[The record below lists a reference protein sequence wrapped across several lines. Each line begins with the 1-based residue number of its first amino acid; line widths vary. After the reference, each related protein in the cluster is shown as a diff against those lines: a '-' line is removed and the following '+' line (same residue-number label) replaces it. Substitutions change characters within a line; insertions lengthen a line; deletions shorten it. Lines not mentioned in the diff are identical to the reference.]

1 MTRKRKTFVPG
12 RKPPKARKTYVVSY
26 LTESGYLKQIYCPT
40 YIEAKKEAGR
50 LGKKGYKHRHVSYWI
65 DGAEALR
72 LARLGYQYDP
82 KKKKAVKMKHYPR
95 KFLKTID
102 SMDPERRDE
111 LYLDYRKFR
120 TSDDVIS
127 HYQTKKKGGRN

>member
-12 RKPPKARKTYVVSY
+12 KPPKARKTYVVSY
-26 LTESGYLKQIYCPT
+26 LNENGYLKQIYCPS
-40 YIEAKKEAGR
+40 YPEARKEAAR

-72 LARLGYQYDP
+72 LARLGYSYDP

-95 KFLKTID
+95 KFLRTVD
-102 SMDPERRDE
+102 SMSPERRDE

-120 TSDDVIS
+120 TSDDVVA
-127 HYQTKKKGGRN
+127 HYQSKKKGGQR